1 MLLSLSLSLSLL
13 SSGVQGA
20 SKLSSDDKIS
30 DDVIESAKVSAQAA
44 VAFLSGVKSN
54 SLAPI
59 PAEARPEKVN
69 QLNQAV
75 QAKLGGVVK
84 SMEGLLVKEVSETD
98 AGADIGD
105 AVERQMLEAARAI
118 EAATARLMEL
128 MNAPKAP
135 EVSAAELNVNQALL
149 TSAMAIT
156 SAIAQLMRAA
166 TLSQQEIVAKG
177 RGSANASEFYKKNNR
192 WTDGLISAAR
202 SVAIAT
208 THLVETADGIM
219 NGTHTIEQMV
229 VAAQEVA
236 ASTAQLVAASRVK
249 ADKGSKTQ
257 ENLERASKAVT
268 EATKVWN
275 RCALALSQDN
285 IHIFFVCLA
294 PGEGGQGK
302 RAEEVAGREPVRLF
316 ACVDWS
322 AQASRDGAAGQDFD
336 LGAES
341 HHGSLYSV
349 RNEKAELPQR

>member
-1 MLLSLSLSLSLL
+1 M
-13 SSGVQGA
+13 QGA